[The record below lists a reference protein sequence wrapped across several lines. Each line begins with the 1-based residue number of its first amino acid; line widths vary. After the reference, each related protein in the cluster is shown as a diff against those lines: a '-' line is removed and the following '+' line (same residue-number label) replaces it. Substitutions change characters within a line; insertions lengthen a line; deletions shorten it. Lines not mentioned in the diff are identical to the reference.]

1 VQGFFV
7 SFQKQVLSQFFD
19 VSRLFR
25 EVHSSF
31 PWFFERF
38 SGFCGAGHLVN
49 RQIKLYNSKVVRGL
63 SAPPWETGKTE
74 PPHNRDKGKGVYHYA
89 DE

>member
-1 VQGFFV
+1 VQGF
-7 SFQKQVLSQFFD
+7 SISLQKQVSSPFFD

-31 PWFFERF
+31 PLYFERF

-49 RQIKLYNSKVVRGL
+49 PQIKLYNSKVVRGL

>member
-7 SFQKQVLSQFFD
+7 SLQKQVLSQFFD

-31 PWFFERF
+31 PLFFERF

-49 RQIKLYNSKVVRGL
+49 RQIKLYNCKVGRGL
-63 SAPPWETGKTE
+63 SAPPWGTGKTE
-74 PPHNRDKGKGVYHYA
+74 PPYNRDKGKGEYHYA